1 HKAGGRFNFAKPVG
15 ISSLQDPDVVVLTC
29 SSYAESS
36 LGAQTTADLD
46 VESMFRALEST
57 SAAFPNGSSTDQFL
71 SAFAKAYS
79 EEVRR
84 TRRVAVGKIG
94 GGVVVAGV
102 PPAVVM
108 SVARGAACSD
118 KDVSCG
124 SKP

>member
-1 HKAGGRFNFAKPVG
+1 SKLSAAIVSGEADLKAAIADAHKAGQRPVVIAHNAGGRFNFAKPVG

-71 SAFAKAYS
+71 FAFAKAYS
-79 EEVRR
+79 EE
-84 TRRVAVGKIG
+84 G
-94 GGVVVAGV
+94 
-102 PPAVVM
+102 
-108 SVARGAACSD
+108 
-118 KDVSCG
+118 
-124 SKP
+124 